1 MDGQR
6 CCLRISMLAALTAVA
21 GCALPHGDHPS
32 TSGLGI
38 AQALNLMGGQINKSG
53 KHPNLEPKPPLT
65 RLAAT
70 SNRESSNAVIKKAAD
85 IKHAEDLAPQ
95 KIKAVRYLA
104 SLGCGHCYDEQG
116 AVTVGEALVAGL
128 NDCTEKVRHATVK
141 ALYDRAKHM
150 QGDAACASCNGSCC
164 TQEIV
169 DKLWELACGYRDD
182 GCLVEPSERI
192 RILAAE
198 TVNLCCPTRCEPYY
212 AVPEETS
219 HDQTEDA
226 ATVEPAPET
235 DDSSNEASP
244 PNPLPAPLP
253 ETLPAPAPVP
263 AAATTGEKQADLS
276 TDSDAAQPTILPA
289 SFRSN
294 EADDH
299 ETETDAE
306 PAVAE
311 DNANV
316 ESTDGLADKVITI
329 SGRIESIN
337 RDHGTATVRFKRRY
351 LLPPGA
357 TMTIH
362 HRHQLGRVS
371 TTGNVQ
377 VLDSLPGQATV
388 RPIGPLSIQQIGL
401 NDSAVMKG
409 KRTSD

>member
-6 CCLRISMLAALTAVA
+6 CCLRISMLAALIAVA
-21 GCALPHGDHPS
+21 GCALPHGDHHA

-70 SNRESSNAVIKKAAD
+70 SNLESSNAVIKKAAE

-104 SLGCGHCYDEQG
+104 SLGCGHCYDDQG

-192 RILAAE
+192 RMLAAQ

-212 AVPEETS
+212 ATPEETS
-219 HDQTEDA
+219 HDQTDDS
-226 ATVEPAPET
+226 ATVEPASET
-235 DDSSNEASP
+235 DDSSDPTSP

-253 ETLPAPAPVP
+253 ETLPAPAPSPVP
-263 AAATTGEKQADLS
+263 AAAPTGEKQAHLS

-289 SFRSN
+289 TFRAD
-294 EADDH
+294 EADA
-299 ETETDAE
+299 DAK

-311 DNANV
+311 DNAKA
-316 ESTDGLADKVITI
+316 ESTDGRSDRVITI

-337 RDHGTATVRFKRRY
+337 RDRGTATVRFNRRY
-351 LLPPGA
+351 LVPPGA

-371 TTGNVQ
+371 TSGNVQ

-401 NDSAVMKG
+401 NDSAVMQG